1 MKASRRTRT
10 PMLLFGAATAIGGL
24 GMAFPA
30 TVAAQTAP
38 AEAAPAASPESDA
51 ASGDNDIVVTAF
63 RREERLQN
71 VGATIEALPAETLRT
86 SRVDQIRDL
95 ASLVPNVD
103 IKETVPGALPTVTI
117 RGIGLDDFS
126 TVSSPAAGVYVDE
139 VPLASPG
146 LMSGDFFDLQRIEV
160 VKGPQGT
167 LYGRN
172 TTAGAINILS
182 ATPGKAFDFAAK
194 ASYGNYNLFDAE
206 LMLNVPLAERAQ
218 LRLSGKTVQQGKG
231 FWTSS
236 LNEDGTPGQR
246 DIGSRNVFLGRVQLA
261 LQPTDELDISLKAE
275 GERSR
280 SELGVPQFNGTYG
293 LGTPFVPCPA
303 VLAGHLDNGSCADA
317 FGYRQTRSNPFKGD
331 WKGRFPYNIDQ
342 LNLVGKIQ
350 YHLGGFDLTSI
361 TGYIDFKRLYHIDV
375 DATPLDQFDYDE
387 NERVREFTQELRV
400 GRETRI
406 VDVIAGGFYSW
417 DRVIG
422 DNTNYSDQWP
432 LLLLGAASGS
442 GKTNYNQVT
451 RSAAL
456 YANGTW
462 HLGNNVD
469 LVTGIR
475 YTSEKRRYVGGTTF
489 ITPSPL
495 FGVDNTFIDG
505 TIRDRNVTGK
515 IALDYRPRAGVLLF
529 ASASRGRKSGGFF
542 SGFSNNQNQLL
553 PYRPET
559 LYAYEIGTK
568 TQFSRAITLNVS
580 GFYYDYRDPQT
591 FVRYTDPVTTLS
603 IQRVG
608 NVDHARV
615 FGTDVDLV
623 AKPLNGL
630 TLTGGLG
637 LLDTRLS
644 SFATAA
650 GAVPAGNRLPNAPAI
665 SFTGRALYQ
674 VPLTSA
680 TKLSLQGETRY
691 SSPVFKEASN
701 DPLIAAG
708 RYWLF
713 NGRIALSDVT
723 SRWEVALW
731 GRNLTNKRYEVQ
743 GIDLASLGIVDKN
756 YNAPRTFGVELSY
769 RH

>member
-1 MKASRRTRT
+1 MIKRDRACAALRV
-10 PMLLFGAATAIGGL
+10 GIAATALLAPIAGYAEPL
-24 GMAFPA
+24 
-30 TVAAQTAP
+30 AASASQP
-38 AEAAPAASPESDA
+38 APAAS
-51 ASGDNDIVVTAF
+51 DIIVTAF
-63 RREERLQN
+63 RRSEALQN

-86 SRVDQIRDL
+86 SRVAELKDL
-95 ASLVPNVD
+95 ASFAPNVD

-139 VPLASPG
+139 IPLASPG
-146 LMSGDFFDLQRIEV
+146 LMSGDLFDLQRIEV
-160 VKGPQGT
+160 LKGPQGT

-182 ATPGKAFDFAAK
+182 ATPSRDFDFGGK
-194 ASYGNYNLFDAE
+194 VSYGNYDTADVEAMINL
-206 LMLNVPLAERAQ
+206 PLAERAQ
-218 LRLSGKTVQQGKG
+218 LRLSGKTIQQGRG
-231 FWTSS
+231 YWTSS
-236 LNEDGTPGQR
+236 LLEDGTPGHR
-246 DIGSRNVFLGRVQLA
+246 DIGSRNIFLGRGQLA
-261 LQPTDELDISLKAE
+261 LQPTDDLDLLLKVE

-280 SELGVPQFNGTYG
+280 SEMGVPQFNGTFG
-293 LGTPFVPCPA
+293 IGTPFVPCAA
-303 VLAGHLDNGSCADA
+303 VAAGQLDNSNCADA
-317 FGYRQTRSNPFKGD
+317 YGYRQTRSNPFDGD

-342 LNLVGKIQ
+342 VNLLAKVG
-350 YHLGGFDLTSI
+350 YRVSGFDLTSI

-375 DATPLDQFDYDE
+375 DGTPLDQFDYDE
-387 NERVREFTQELRV
+387 SEKVRQFTQELRV
-400 GRETRI
+400 GRETRL
-406 VDVIAGGFYSW
+406 VDIITGAFYSW

-422 DNTNYSDQWP
+422 DNTNFGDQWP

-442 GKTNYNQVT
+442 GKTTYNQVT
-451 RSAAL
+451 RSGAV

-462 HLGNNVD
+462 HLGSKVD

-475 YTSEKRRYVGGTTF
+475 YTAEKRHYAGGTTF

-495 FGVDNTFIDG
+495 FGVDNTFIDE
-505 TIRDRNVTGK
+505 TLHDHNVTGK
-515 IALDYRPRAGVLLF
+515 VALNYRPRDGVLLY

-542 SGFSNNQNQLL
+542 SGFTNNQNQLI

-559 LYAYEIGTK
+559 LNAYELGAK
-568 TQFSRAITLNVS
+568 TRFSRAVTFNIS

-591 FVRYTDPVTTLS
+591 FVRYTDPATGLS
-603 IQRVG
+603 IQKVG

-615 FGTDVDLV
+615 FGTDIDLILRPVD
-623 AKPLNGL
+623 GL

-650 GAVPAGNRLPNAPAI
+650 GIVPAGNRLPNAPAT
-665 SFTGRALYQ
+665 SFTGRARYE
-674 VPLTSA
+674 VPVGEHFKASI
-680 TKLSLQGETRY
+680 QGETRY
-691 SSPVFKEASN
+691 SSSVFKEASN

-713 NGRIALSDVT
+713 NGRVALTDTGSH
-723 SRWEVALW
+723 WEVALW
-731 GRNLTNKRYEVQ
+731 GRNLTNRRYEGQ
-743 GIDLASLGIVDKN
+743 GIDLASLGIVDKT
-756 YNAPRTFGVELSY
+756 YNAPRTFGIDFSY